1 MSRLLKLHE
10 RLYPALAK
18 WLKTDLPTVCTIGG
32 TWNALLKFA
41 QLTDRDAR
49 DAVNPDTAPILFVED
64 LPGAFGLFNK
74 GRPEVIS
81 LDSDLVGK
89 FESTPQDGALR
100 QTIEATTLHELIHW
114 SWARAGKNE
123 PPRVGG
129 LDLGDQFEEMAYGN
143 ARIVKE
149 AATQVEVDDE
159 NLGRLSRAYESN
171 GKPGAIGRDTNGGW
185 SYGLYQLSSR
195 QGTFANF
202 LDFLSRESAR
212 HPEYKT
218 YADALNA
225 AGGDA
230 AARQGTS
237 TFHQAWR
244 ELAEQSDF
252 SVAQHD
258 FIKST
263 HYEKFVAKLRTEG
276 IEIGSRSLALKDV
289 AWSVS
294 VQHGPGRTVIFKR
307 PWASLTPAQRVDDA
321 QFINAIYHER
331 SRVDVYFANSKANE
345 RAAVL
350 NRFQDERARA
360 LAMLRTA

>member
-10 RLYPALAK
+10 RLYPSLAK
-18 WLKTDLPTVCTIGG
+18 WLTADLSTVFTNQG
-32 TWNALLKFA
+32 TWNALLEFA

-49 DAVNPDTAPILFVED
+49 DAVKPDTAPILFVED

-74 GRPEVIS
+74 GRPDLIS
-81 LDSDLVGK
+81 LDTGLVGE
-89 FESTPQDGALR
+89 FETKPQDGALR
-100 QTIEATTLHELIHW
+100 RTIEATTLHEIIHW

-129 LDLGDQFEEMAYGN
+129 LDLGDQFEAVAYGTPN
-143 ARIVKE
+143 IVKE
-149 AATQVEVDDE
+149 AAVQVEVEDE

-212 HPEYKT
+212 HPVYDT
-218 YADALNA
+218 YVRTLTA
-225 AGGDA
+225 AGGDV
-230 AARQGTS
+230 AARQGT
-237 TFHQAWR
+237 TAFHQAWR
-244 ELAEQSDF
+244 ELANESDF

-258 FIKST
+258 FIKET
-263 HYEKFVAKLRTEG
+263 HYDKFVANLRTDG
-276 IEIGSRSLALKDV
+276 IDIGPRSPALKDV

-294 VQHGPGRTVIFKR
+294 VQHGPGRTVLFKR
-307 PWASLTPAQRVDDA
+307 PWESLSSAGRLDDA
-321 QFINAIYHER
+321 QLINGIYHER
-331 SRVDVYFANSKANE
+331 SRVDVYFASSNARE

-350 NRFQDERARA
+350 NRFQDERVRA